1 MKFFS
6 TRLLLD
12 CSDRYG
18 SAVFDGGY
26 LQSPERRL
34 LPLAVLDAF
43 RWTRAMIGDAFLFPR
58 QTFAFVDTTHVE
70 ITNIPINRAI
80 LGHADSRLRGLYDE
94 EI

>member
-1 MKFFS
+1 
-6 TRLLLD
+6 
-12 CSDRYG
+12 
-18 SAVFDGGY
+18 
-26 LQSPERRL
+26 
-34 LPLAVLDAF
+34 
-43 RWTRAMIGDAFLFPR
+43 MIGDAFLFAR